1 MAPEMRHRKRAG
13 LAWQHVQLEP
23 FPPRSGA
30 LVPATLTGEPLSV
43 VTHITCTQ
51 AGALPVSCR
60 PPPPHTHA
68 CDNPTYQYSTRREC
82 FARAQYA
89 LMRL

>member
-43 VTHITCTQ
+43 THYVYAGRGAACKLPPTHMLVTT
-51 AGALPVSCR
+51 
-60 PPPPHTHA
+60 
-68 CDNPTYQYSTRREC
+68 PTYQYSTRREC
-82 FARAQYA
+82 FARAPCA
-89 LMRL
+89 SMRL